1 MEDPMKT
8 RIVVLAIAALG
19 IVIGV
24 NAQQPGSSRGIL
36 QISSASVEGR
46 DIVTAMHVYRGAVT
60 EPRHTHPGDVS
71 GFILEGNVTVVREDQ
86 PSISL
91 TAGQT
96 FFVPSGVAHNI
107 ISAGDARIVATYF
120 VEQGKPLAVGAN

>member
-1 MEDPMKT
+1 MKT

-19 IVIGV
+19 LAIGV
-24 NAQQPGSSRGIL
+24 NAQQAGSSRGIL
-36 QISSASVEGR
+36 QISSASVEGL

-71 GFILEGNVTVVREDQ
+71 GFVLEGRLTVVRADQ
-86 PSISL
+86 PSVSL

-107 ISAGDARIVATYF
+107 ISAGAARIVATYF
-120 VEQGKPLAVGAN
+120 VEQGKPLAVGAD